1 MTPAGA
7 GHLLGFVQEALLVLP
22 CDQASDLA
30 ASCQN
35 VCAIWIG
42 LPYSTEPS
50 PHFLKCPIC
59 GVFSR
64 VSLIWWCIGADT
76 RLLLDQIRQEISH
89 CPKSPMLPLQ

>member
-7 GHLLGFVQEALLVLP
+7 GDLLGFVQEALLVLP

-42 LPYSTEPS
+42 YHTARS
-50 PHFLKCPIC
+50 H
-59 GVFSR
+59 R
-64 VSLIWWCIGADT
+64 
-76 RLLLDQIRQEISH
+76 RIS
-89 CPKSPMLPLQ
+89 SSVQFAGSFQGLALFGGI